1 MQVKL
6 DYSLSSILGFLNDD
20 RRPEKAQAN
29 QGCIFMDEE
38 DGCSIDLYRNLNGGQ
53 NTNTAVKHES
63 HLLKKKEEEEEAP
76 AVISAAPLSSVWRD
90 SQPRRR
96 MNTPLVDH
104 VRKSQKRPLSRMI
117 CPPPPRP
124 TVWLCKWASAWQ
136 FDSIVPGNKSVR
148 R

>member
-29 QGCIFMDEE
+29 QGCTFMDEE

-63 HLLKKKEEEEEAP
+63 HLLKKKRRRRRSSTGCNFGGTI
-76 AVISAAPLSSVWRD
+76 VISVTRQPAEETDKHAACGPRHKVSKTTVIPNDLPTPTPSDRLVMQVGFSV
-90 SQPRRR
+90 
-96 MNTPLVDH
+96 
-104 VRKSQKRPLSRMI
+104 
-117 CPPPPRP
+117 
-124 TVWLCKWASAWQ
+124 TVWQHRSRK
-136 FDSIVPGNKSVR
+136 
-148 R
+148 